1 MYRRGCLENGIR
13 IVTEHLPCSRS
24 VSLGVLIDAGPQDDP
39 SGLSGLAHLT
49 EHALFQGTSGRSALE
64 IARLMDVAGGAMGAF
79 TARDYTCFYA
89 NVLGEYLTYA
99 TELFGDML
107 LNSAFPDENID
118 REKQAVLRE
127 IGIASDTPTERVHQ
141 QLKQRMWF
149 GQSLGQAVHGNAE
162 EVERLTSEDVRAFV
176 RRQYTPDRIIVAA
189 AGNVEHESLVEQ
201 IRDGFWRLSGSHSS
215 RRARRSR
222 FHAGVTLDESPVSQ
236 AYFAIGLEAPEYCA
250 ADRYPLFLLNSVL
263 GGGLSSRLFRKLRE
277 ERGLVY
283 GISSELHAYRDAG
296 AWVIEGST
304 APEHLTAV
312 VALTILELQQLATFE
327 TPVDEEEL
335 WTAKMQVRGQH
346 LLSAD
351 NAHTRMSRLATQEL
365 YFGRQIPESE
375 ILAAIE
381 AVTVADLNQT
391 CRQRLLPAVDQLAL
405 SVIGPEASECYSQ
418 ESLEELLGEF
428 TLRAA

>member
-1 MYRRGCLENGIR
+1 MYRRGSLENGIR

-39 SGLSGLAHLT
+39 SGLSGLAHLS
-49 EHALFQGTSGRSALE
+49 EHALFQGTSGRSAFE
-64 IARLMDVAGGAMGAF
+64 IARLMDVAGGQMGAF

-107 LNSAFPDENID
+107 LNSAFPDENIE

-127 IGIASDTPTERVHQ
+127 IGIASDAPTERVHQ
-141 QLKQRMWF
+141 QLKQLMWP
-149 GQSLGQAVHGNAE
+149 GQSLGRAVHGTAE
-162 EVERLTSEDVRAFV
+162 DVERLSGDNVRAFV
-176 RRQYTPDRIIVAA
+176 RGHYTPDRIIIAA

-201 IRDGFWRLSGSHSS
+201 IRDGFWRLSGSHPS
-215 RRARRSR
+215 RRTKRSR
-222 FHAGVTLDESPVSQ
+222 FRSGVSLDESPVSQ
-236 AYFAIGLEAPEYCA
+236 AYFAIGLEAPAYCA
-250 ADRYPLFLLNSVL
+250 EDRYPLFLLNSVL

-296 AWVIEGST
+296 AWVIEGSS

-312 VALTILELQQLATFE
+312 VALAILELQQLATFDA
-327 TPVDEEEL
+327 PVDEEEL

-351 NAHTRMSRLATQEL
+351 AAHTRMSRLATQEL

-375 ILAAIE
+375 ILNAIE
-381 AVTVADLNQT
+381 AVTVADLRQT
-391 CRQRLLPAVDQLAL
+391 CRMRLLPAVDQLAL
-405 SVIGPEASECYSQ
+405 SVIGPEASDCYSQ
-418 ESLEELLGEF
+418 ESLEALLGEF
-428 TLRAA
+428 TLCAA